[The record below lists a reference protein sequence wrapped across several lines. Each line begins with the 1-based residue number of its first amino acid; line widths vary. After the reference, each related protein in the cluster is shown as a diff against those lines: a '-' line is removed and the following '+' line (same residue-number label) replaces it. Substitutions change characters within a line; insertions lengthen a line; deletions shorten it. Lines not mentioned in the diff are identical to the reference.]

1 MRADGS
7 WITVTVAD
15 RHLLAPLL
23 RQVQMKETSGTTLM
37 KDVLISITQIVIQVS
52 GSKET
57 QAGTVGIP
65 VGSVT
70 PSYLSTGGPQWDTSG
85 NLELTTA
92 STGVILKSP
101 NGTRYKVTVTN
112 AGNLSVAARDI

>member
-1 MRADGS
+1 M
-7 WITVTVAD
+7 
-15 RHLLAPLL
+15 
-23 RQVQMKETSGTTLM
+23 
-37 KDVLISITQIVIQVS
+37 
-52 GSKET
+52 
-57 QAGTVGIP
+57 
-65 VGSVT
+65 T

-112 AGNLSVAARDI
+112 AGSLSVAAA